1 VRWFFI
7 KHKFAI
13 MSKKALL
20 ALLIAVFIPIIS
32 YLVLKSTSEDAV
44 TVPKKYFFDT
54 VITSVEDGKTK
65 TDTFWHKSAN
75 FKLVNHLGD
84 TVHLYDIK
92 GKAIVINLFFTSCG
106 SICPQLTRSMAK
118 LQQSF
123 IRGGNTRRKI
133 DTSVVQ
139 FISLSIDPERD
150 SVSVLKSYADR
161 YGVNPDNWWLLTGNR
176 DTIYDYIFNEL
187 KIDKLEKVPISPEF
201 PHTGRF
207 VLLDR
212 DYIVRGRL
220 EQPYSG
226 LQAQSESMKLLA
238 RDIGLLMLEKDRTK
252 KSALF
257 TKIIDLSWLWLIIVL
272 AVTGFVWYM
281 SQRRKING

>member
-1 VRWFFI
+1 
-7 KHKFAI
+7 
-13 MSKKALL
+13 MNKKAFL
-20 ALLIAVFIPIIS
+20 ALLIAIFIPVFS
-32 YLVLKSTSEDAV
+32 YLVLKSTSETAV

-54 VITSVEDGKTK
+54 VITKEENGKIK
-65 TDTFWHKSAN
+65 TDTFWHKTAD
-75 FKLVNHLGD
+75 FKLVNQLGD

-92 GKAIVINLFFTSCG
+92 GKAIVIDLFFTSCG

-118 LQQSF
+118 MQQSF

-150 SVSVLKSYADR
+150 SVPALKSYADR
-161 YGVNPDNWWLLTGNR
+161 YGVNPDNWWMLTGNR
-176 DTIYDYIFNEL
+176 DTIYDFIFKEL
-187 KIDKLEKVPISPEF
+187 KIDKLEKVPVSPEF

-226 LQAQSESMKLLA
+226 LANDTASMAALA
-238 RDIGLLMLEKDRTK
+238 RDIGLLMLEKDRIK
-252 KSALF
+252 KSKVF
-257 TKIIDLSWLWLIIVL
+257 TDIIDLSWLWLIIVVC
-272 AVTGFVWYM
+272 VTGFVWYM

>member
-1 VRWFFI
+1 
-7 KHKFAI
+7 
-13 MSKKALL
+13 MNKKAFL
-20 ALLIAVFIPIIS
+20 ALLIAVFIPIFS
-32 YLVLKSTSEDAV
+32 YLVLKSTSESAV

-54 VITSVEDGKTK
+54 VVTKEENGKIK
-65 TDTFWHKSAN
+65 TDSFWHKTAN
-75 FKLVNHLGD
+75 FQLVNQLGD

-92 GKAIVINLFFTSCG
+92 GKAIVIDLFFTSCG

-118 LQQSF
+118 MQQSF

-150 SVSVLKSYADR
+150 SVPVLKSYADR
-161 YGVNPDNWWLLTGNR
+161 YDVNPDNWWMLTGNR
-176 DTIYDYIFNEL
+176 DSIYNFIFQEL
-187 KIDKLEKVPISPEF
+187 KIDKLEKVPVSPEF

-207 VLLDR
+207 VLLDK
-212 DYIVRGRL
+212 DYLVRGRL

-226 LQAQSESMKLLA
+226 LANDTASMAALA
-238 RDIGLLMLEKDRTK
+238 RDIGLLMLEKDKTK
-252 KSALF
+252 KSKVF
-257 TKIIDLSWLWLIIVL
+257 TDIVDLSWLWLIIIL
-272 AVTGFVWYM
+272 CVTGFVWYM

>member
-1 VRWFFI
+1 
-7 KHKFAI
+7 
-13 MSKKALL
+13 MNKKAFL
-20 ALLIAVFIPIIS
+20 ALLIAVFIPIFS
-32 YLVLKSTSEDAV
+32 YLILKSTSESAV

-54 VITSVEDGKTK
+54 VVTKEENGKIK
-65 TDTFWHKSAN
+65 TDTFWHKTAN
-75 FKLVNHLGD
+75 FQLVNQLGD

-92 GKAIVINLFFTSCG
+92 GKAIVIDLFFTSCG

-118 LQQSF
+118 MQQSF

-150 SVSVLKSYADR
+150 SVPVLKSYADR
-161 YGVNPDNWWLLTGNR
+161 YDVNPDNWWMLTGNR
-176 DTIYDYIFNEL
+176 DSIYNFIFQEL
-187 KIDKLEKVPISPEF
+187 KIDKLEKVPVSPEF

-226 LQAQSESMKLLA
+226 LANDSTSMATLA

-252 KSALF
+252 KSKVF
-257 TKIIDLSWLWLIIVL
+257 TDIVDLSWLWLIIIL
-272 AVTGFVWYM
+272 CVTGFVWYM

>member
-1 VRWFFI
+1 
-7 KHKFAI
+7 
-13 MSKKALL
+13 MTKKAVW
-20 ALLIAVFIPIIS
+20 ALMIAVFIPILS
-32 YLVLKSTSEDAV
+32 YLILRTASEDAV
-44 TVPKKYFFDT
+44 ILPKKYFFDT
-54 VITSVEDGKTK
+54 VVTSIQDGKTK

-75 FKLVNHLGD
+75 FKLVNQLGD
-84 TVHLYDIK
+84 TVQLYDIK

-123 IRGGNTRRKI
+123 IKGGNTRRKI

-161 YGVNPDNWWLLTGNR
+161 FGVNPDNWWLLTGNR
-176 DTIYDYIFNEL
+176 DSIYNYIFQEL
-187 KIDKLEKVPISPEF
+187 KIDKLEKVPVSPEF

-207 VLLDR
+207 VLLDKE
-212 DYIVRGRL
+212 YIVRGRL
-220 EQPYSG
+220 EEPYSG
-226 LQAQSESMKLLA
+226 LEAQSESMKTLA

-252 KSALF
+252 KSEVF
-257 TKIIDLSWLWLIIVL
+257 TSIIDLSWLWLIIIL
-272 AVTGFVWYM
+272 LVTGFFWYM
-281 SQRRKING
+281 SKRRKING

>member
-1 VRWFFI
+1 
-7 KHKFAI
+7 
-13 MSKKALL
+13 MNKKAFL
-20 ALLIAVFIPIIS
+20 ALLIAIFIPVFS
-32 YLVLKSTSEDAV
+32 YLVLKSTSETAV

-54 VITSVEDGKTK
+54 VITKEENGKIK
-65 TDTFWHKSAN
+65 TDTFWHKTGD
-75 FKLVNHLGD
+75 FKLVNQLGD

-92 GKAIVINLFFTSCG
+92 GKAIVIDLFFTSCG

-118 LQQSF
+118 MQQSF

-150 SVSVLKSYADR
+150 SVPALKSYADR
-161 YGVNPDNWWLLTGNR
+161 YGVNPDNWWMLTGNR
-176 DTIYDYIFNEL
+176 DTIYDFIFKEL
-187 KIDKLEKVPISPEF
+187 KIDKLEKVPVSPEF

-226 LQAQSESMKLLA
+226 LANDTASMAALA

-252 KSALF
+252 KSKVF
-257 TKIIDLSWLWLIIVL
+257 TDIIDLSWLWLIIVVC
-272 AVTGFVWYM
+272 VTGFVWYM

>member
-1 VRWFFI
+1 
-7 KHKFAI
+7 
-13 MSKKALL
+13 MNKKAFL
-20 ALLIAVFIPIIS
+20 ALLIAVFIPIFS
-32 YLVLKSTSEDAV
+32 YLVLKSTSESAV

-54 VITSVEDGKTK
+54 VVTKEENGKIK
-65 TDTFWHKSAN
+65 TDTFWHKTAN
-75 FKLVNHLGD
+75 FQLVNQLGD

-92 GKAIVINLFFTSCG
+92 GKAIVIDLFFTSCG

-118 LQQSF
+118 MQQSF

-150 SVSVLKSYADR
+150 SVPVLKSYADR
-161 YGVNPDNWWLLTGNR
+161 YDVNPDNWWMLTGNR
-176 DTIYDYIFNEL
+176 DSIYNFIFQEL
-187 KIDKLEKVPISPEF
+187 KIDKLEKVPVSPEF

-226 LQAQSESMKLLA
+226 LANDSTSMATLA

-252 KSALF
+252 KSKVF
-257 TKIIDLSWLWLIIVL
+257 TDIVDLSWLWLIIIL
-272 AVTGFVWYM
+272 CVTGFVWYM

>member
-1 VRWFFI
+1 
-7 KHKFAI
+7 
-13 MSKKALL
+13 MNKKAFL
-20 ALLIAVFIPIIS
+20 ALLIAIFIPVFS
-32 YLVLKSTSEDAV
+32 YLVLKSTSETAV

-54 VITSVEDGKTK
+54 VITKEENGKIK
-65 TDTFWHKSAN
+65 TDTFWHKTAD
-75 FKLVNHLGD
+75 FKLVNQLGD

-92 GKAIVINLFFTSCG
+92 GKAIVIDLFFTSCG

-118 LQQSF
+118 MQQSF

-150 SVSVLKSYADR
+150 SVPALKSYADR
-161 YGVNPDNWWLLTGNR
+161 YGVNPDNWWMLTGNR
-176 DTIYDYIFNEL
+176 DTIYDFIFKEL
-187 KIDKLEKVPISPEF
+187 KIDKLEKVPVSPEF

-226 LQAQSESMKLLA
+226 LANDTASMAALA

-252 KSALF
+252 KSKVF
-257 TKIIDLSWLWLIIVL
+257 TDIIDLSWLWLIIIL
-272 AVTGFVWYM
+272 CVTGFVWYM

>member
-1 VRWFFI
+1 
-7 KHKFAI
+7 
-13 MSKKALL
+13 MTKKAVW
-20 ALLIAVFIPIIS
+20 ALMIAVFIPVFS
-32 YLVLKSTSEDAV
+32 YLILRTASEDAV
-44 TVPKKYFFDT
+44 ILPKKYFFDT
-54 VITSVEDGKTK
+54 VITSQLDGKTK

-75 FKLVNHLGD
+75 FKLVNQLGD

-123 IRGGNTRRKI
+123 INGGNTRKKI

-139 FISLSIDPERD
+139 FISLTIDPERD

-176 DTIYDYIFNEL
+176 DSIYDYIFQEL

-207 VLLDR
+207 VLLDK
-212 DYIVRGRL
+212 DYVVRGRL

-226 LQAQSESMKLLA
+226 LETQTESMKALS
-238 RDIGLLMLEKDRTK
+238 RDIGLLMLEKDKTK
-252 KSALF
+252 KSEVF
-257 TKIIDLSWLWLIIVL
+257 TAIIDLSWLWLIIIL
-272 AVTGFVWYM
+272 LVTGFFWYM

>member
-1 VRWFFI
+1 
-7 KHKFAI
+7 
-13 MSKKALL
+13 MNKKAFL
-20 ALLIAVFIPIIS
+20 ALLIAIFIPVFS
-32 YLVLKSTSEDAV
+32 YLVLKSTSETAV

-54 VITSVEDGKTK
+54 VITKEENGKIK
-65 TDTFWHKSAN
+65 TDTFWHKTAD
-75 FKLVNHLGD
+75 FKLVNQLGD

-92 GKAIVINLFFTSCG
+92 GKAIVIDLFFTSCG

-118 LQQSF
+118 MQQSF

-150 SVSVLKSYADR
+150 SVPALKSYADR
-161 YGVNPDNWWLLTGNR
+161 YGVNPDNWWMLTGNR
-176 DTIYDYIFNEL
+176 DTIYDFIFKEL
-187 KIDKLEKVPISPEF
+187 KIDKLEKVPVSPEF

-226 LQAQSESMKLLA
+226 LANDTASMAALA

-252 KSALF
+252 KSKVF
-257 TKIIDLSWLWLIIVL
+257 TDIIDLSWLWLIIVVC
-272 AVTGFVWYM
+272 VTGFVWYM

>member
-1 VRWFFI
+1 MVFLLNRI
-7 KHKFAI
+7 RS
-13 MSKKALL
+13 MTKKAVW
-20 ALLIAVFIPIIS
+20 ALMIAVFIPILS
-32 YLVLKSTSEDAV
+32 YLILRTASEDAV
-44 TVPKKYFFDT
+44 ILPKKYFFDT
-54 VITSVEDGKTK
+54 VVTSIQDGKTK

-75 FKLVNHLGD
+75 FKLVNQLGD
-84 TVHLYDIK
+84 TVQLYDIK

-123 IRGGNTRRKI
+123 IKGGNTRRKI

-161 YGVNPDNWWLLTGNR
+161 FGVNPDNWWLLTGNR
-176 DTIYDYIFNEL
+176 DSIYNYIFQEL
-187 KIDKLEKVPISPEF
+187 KIDKLEKVPVSPEF

-207 VLLDR
+207 VLLDKE
-212 DYIVRGRL
+212 YIVRGRL
-220 EQPYSG
+220 EDPYSG
-226 LQAQSESMKLLA
+226 LEAQSESMKILA

-252 KSALF
+252 KSEVF
-257 TKIIDLSWLWLIIVL
+257 TSIIDLSWLWLIIIL
-272 AVTGFVWYM
+272 LVTGFFWYM
-281 SQRRKING
+281 SKRRKING

>member
-1 VRWFFI
+1 
-7 KHKFAI
+7 
-13 MSKKALL
+13 
-20 ALLIAVFIPIIS
+20 VFIPIFS
-32 YLVLKSTSEDAV
+32 YLILRSASEDAV
-44 TVPKKYFFDT
+44 ILPKKYFFDT
-54 VITSVEDGKTK
+54 VVTSIQDGKTK

-75 FKLVNHLGD
+75 FKLVNQLGD
-84 TVHLYDIK
+84 TVQLYDIK

-123 IRGGNTRRKI
+123 IKGGNTRRKI

-161 YGVNPDNWWLLTGNR
+161 FGVNPDNWWLLTGNR
-176 DTIYDYIFNEL
+176 DSIYNYIFQEL
-187 KIDKLEKVPISPEF
+187 KIDKLEKVPVSPEF

-207 VLLDR
+207 VLLDKE
-212 DYIVRGRL
+212 YIVRGRL
-220 EQPYSG
+220 EEPYSG
-226 LQAQSESMKLLA
+226 LEAQSESMKTLA

-252 KSALF
+252 KSEVF
-257 TKIIDLSWLWLIIVL
+257 TSIIDLSWLWLIIIL
-272 AVTGFVWYM
+272 LVTGFFWYM
-281 SQRRKING
+281 SKRRKING